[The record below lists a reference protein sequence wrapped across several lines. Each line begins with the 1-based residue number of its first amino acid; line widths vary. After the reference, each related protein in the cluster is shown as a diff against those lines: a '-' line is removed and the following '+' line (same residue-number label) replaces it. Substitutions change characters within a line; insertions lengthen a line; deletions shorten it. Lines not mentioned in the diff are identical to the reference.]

1 MSLYDQHADLY
12 DLAFSWD
19 VGPEV
24 EWLFAKLGTNVD
36 VILEPGCGSGR
47 MFPALA
53 D

>member
-12 DLAFSWD
+12 DLAFSGD

-24 EWLFAKLGTNVD
+24 EWLFKKPGTD
-36 VILEPGCGSGR
+36 IHVILKSGCGSGR
-47 MFPALA
+47 MFPVSA